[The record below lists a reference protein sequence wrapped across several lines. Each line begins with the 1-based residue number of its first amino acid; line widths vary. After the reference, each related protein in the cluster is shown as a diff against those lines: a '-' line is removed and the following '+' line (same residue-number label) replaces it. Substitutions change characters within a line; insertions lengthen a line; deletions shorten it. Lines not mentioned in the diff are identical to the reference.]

1 MLWLIFLIS
10 FLLPPM
16 LMIINSIL
24 YKKYSSS
31 REKPSPFE
39 CGFDPKLLTR
49 NSFSLKFYLIAV
61 IFLIFDIE
69 ISLVLPIP
77 LILFFSNQNYLIILI
92 TFFMVI
98 LLMGL
103 FYEWK
108 EGALNWLK

>member
-1 MLWLIFLIS
+1 MLMWIIILIV
-10 FLLPPM
+10 LLPPI
-16 LMIINSIL
+16 LMGLNL
-24 YKKYSSS
+24 LLFKKNFLS
-31 REKPSPFE
+31 REKYSPFE

-49 NSFSLKFYLIAV
+49 NSFSLKFYLIAI

-77 LILFFSNQNYLIILI
+77 LISQFSSQTPLILLMCFFLL
-92 TFFMVI
+92 I

-103 FYEWK
+103 GHEWK